1 MTCLRKIS
9 IRTFI
14 MMLSFFTFICL
25 FSSSSIAKT
34 CQLDIAAPAVTL
46 STFEG
51 KIKISN
57 GHSSRQLGTKFGGHG
72 KMNLRAGW
80 VTRGLTK
87 TQLESQIEVSITYRQ
102 ISKNRFCIGLSK
114 VAARVGYRHFKVFV
128 ARKLKPGSCEYKTT
142 MAHEQN
148 HVSIYRDQ
156 LQKYLPRFKQQ
167 LNKSS
172 IGLKPII
179 SSSSA
184 VGHQYFLRK
193 LNSGFK
199 RVFKQMNKETDRK
212 QGRMDTAKNYRR
224 EQALCPDR

>member
-1 MTCLRKIS
+1 
-9 IRTFI
+9 

-51 KIKISN
+51 KMKISN

-87 TQLESQIEVSITYRQ
+87 TQLESQIEVSIRYRQ